1 MTMKNN
7 RATVGSSLSLTRRL
21 AFSAIIA
28 ALSVVFL
35 YIGCLTSVLDLS
47 AAALCALLTMLVVV
61 EIGQRYAWL
70 TVAVAGVLSM
80 LLLPD
85 KLVAV
90 EYIFLGGIYPVMKA
104 ILEKLPY
111 WFAWLAKLSLLD
123 TMLLVTIALSKL
135 VFFSG
140 GESDLDFTWLVML
153 LGTLFFILYDMTLST
168 CITAYITRLRKRLGL
183 RKLF

>member
-1 MTMKNN
+1 MIMKNN
-7 RATVGSSLSLTRRL
+7 RAIVGSSLSLTRRL

-70 TVAVAGVLSM
+70 TVAVAGVLS
-80 LLLPD
+80 LLVLPD

-135 VFFSG
+135 VFFG
-140 GESDLDFTWLVML
+140 GESDLDFTWLVLL
-153 LGTLFFILYDMTLST
+153 LGTLFFILYDVTLST

>member
-1 MTMKNN
+1 MKNE
-7 RATVGSSLSLTRRL
+7 RVSSLSLTRRL

-47 AAALCALLTMLVVV
+47 SAALCALLTMLVVV
-61 EIGQRYAWL
+61 EVGQKFAWL
-70 TVAVAGVLSM
+70 TVAVAGVLSL

-90 EYIFLGGIYPVMKA
+90 EYLFLGGIYPILKA
-104 ILEKLPY
+104 VLEKLPY
-111 WFAWLAKLSLLD
+111 WFAWLAKLSTLD
-123 TMLLVTIALSKL
+123 SMLLITIALSKL
-135 VFFSG
+135 VFTAGDEYF
-140 GESDLDFTWLVML
+140 DLTAITML
-153 LGTLFFILYDMTLST
+153 LGTLFFILYDVTLST